1 MSGHSKWATI
11 KHKKAATDQARGKLF
26 AKLLRQVEVAA
37 RQGGGDP
44 EANPTLRT
52 MFQKARDNS
61 IPLDTIERAIKRG
74 TGELEGVTYEQITY
88 EGYAPGGVAVMAE
101 CLTDNRNRTSSEI
114 RNVFTRHGGS
124 LAEPGAVA
132 WQFSRQG
139 HVVVPRSV
147 DEEELMLAAADAGA
161 DDIVDES
168 EVWRVTTS
176 PGDLHDVRARLEESG
191 IPVDWSEVTLM
202 PTATVPVDDSDA
214 AKRVLRLIDA
224 LDEHDDV
231 GAVFANY
238 EVPDAVL
245 EAVEAP

>member
-1 MSGHSKWATI
+1 
-11 KHKKAATDQARGKLF
+11 
-26 AKLLRQVEVAA
+26 
-37 RQGGGDP
+37 
-44 EANPTLRT
+44 
-52 MFQKARDNS
+52 
-61 IPLDTIERAIKRG
+61 
-74 TGELEGVTYEQITY
+74 
-88 EGYAPGGVAVMAE
+88 
-101 CLTDNRNRTSSEI
+101 
-114 RNVFTRHGGS
+114 
-124 LAEPGAVA
+124 
-132 WQFSRQG
+132 
-139 HVVVPRSV
+139 
-147 DEEELMLAAADAGA
+147 LMLAAADAGA